1 MILNLKV
8 KWSPGS
14 LAYCR
19 SCTRIN
25 SSSKKD
31 ASLGKTRG
39 KTGKIFVF
47 NSKKRL
53 RHKNFLYGLINF
65 IHMDTTINFSG
76 STDWTCCY
84 VFELLSCTVLLR
96 WIIRPG
102 ARLQMRFN
110 SGAILFSS
118 DRPREIILAFL
129 DIKASLALSI
139 NISVLERSKR
149 ERERIETLNQ
159 TIALSVLPYRWFK
172 EWQT

>member
-1 MILNLKV
+1 MCHDIE
-8 KWSPGS
+8 WS
-14 LAYCR
+14 LAYWK
-19 SCTRIN
+19 SCTRIF

-31 ASLGKTRG
+31 ASPGKTRG

-53 RHKNFLYGLINF
+53 CHKIFLYGLINSLN
-65 IHMDTTINFSG
+65 MDKTLNFSG

-84 VFELLSCTVLLR
+84 AFELLLCTVLLR

-102 ARLQMRFN
+102 GQAPNAVQLWGNTVQFRPTN
-110 SGAILFSS
+110 SGK
-118 DRPREIILAFL
+118 ETFL

-159 TIALSVLPYRWFK
+159 TIALSVLSYRWFK
-172 EWQT
+172 VWQT